1 MFGRTRVAT
10 KYFTYG
16 LIIGLLFAPGSGA
29 QNRERLK
36 SWIMEQVEQVR
47 S

>member
-29 QNRERLK
+29 ENRERLK
-36 SWIMEQVEQVR
+36 SWIMEQVDQVR